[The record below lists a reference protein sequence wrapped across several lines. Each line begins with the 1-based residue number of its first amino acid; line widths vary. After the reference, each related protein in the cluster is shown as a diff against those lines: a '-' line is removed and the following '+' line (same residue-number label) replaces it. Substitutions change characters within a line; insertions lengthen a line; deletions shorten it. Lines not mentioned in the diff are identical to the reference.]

1 MKFDWRDW
9 RVILGAGIVFLL
21 VIGIYFGR
29 RYQSSDARLKS
40 PLPVVSVPATPLDSL
55 ATVIAPQ
62 PDSGSETVTSDKTVS
77 FEATGRVEAAADEAS
92 SGQVIRGSLTQLL
105 VKKRKSERELDRLN
119 SWRNE
124 FKQQRVRDGE
134 RLETELHAMDR
145 KTQKEINRVGKIL
158 EAKFGP
164 NPTLEEVQSVEEW
177 HQLGKLMRENDPVRV
192 VVEQERSYSLKMKEI
207 DQRENKL
214 FDERSAITARI
225 GDLVSQLAGE

>member
-1 MKFDWRDW
+1 M
-9 RVILGAGIVFLL
+9 
-21 VIGIYFGR
+21 
-29 RYQSSDARLKS
+29 
-40 PLPVVSVPATPLDSL
+40 
-55 ATVIAPQ
+55 
-62 PDSGSETVTSDKTVS
+62 
-77 FEATGRVEAAADEAS
+77 EAAADEAS

-177 HQLGKLMRENDPVRV
+177 HQLGKLLRENDPVRV

>member
-1 MKFDWRDW
+1 MKLDFRDW

-55 ATVIAPQ
+55 VTVIAPQ

-124 FKQQRVRDGE
+124 LTDQRVRDGE
-134 RLETELHAMDR
+134 RLETELHAMER
-145 KTQKEINRVGKIL
+145 KTQKEIDRLGKIV
-158 EAKFGP
+158 EEKVGP
-164 NPTLEEVQSVEEW
+164 NPTLKECQSVEEW
-177 HQLGKLMRENDPVRV
+177 HQLGKLLRENDPVRF

-207 DQRENKL
+207 EQRENKL

-225 GDLVSQLAGE
+225 KDLASQLAGE